1 MASPTPLPPRVA
13 RRALRPSRRAA
24 HAVAWIATSVA
35 LAASPQLGCTG
46 DDTVDD
52 NRVVQ
57 TGVVVDP
64 AEFLGDLP
72 CADIDGAPKSYV
84 ATVVELADENGE
96 ERRLGPANPVSCGT
110 PVVFLDIRGGRR
122 YGAEISVF
130 DVPAD
135 QAAGQTPSWTTT
147 CGLTG
152 AGAADIAAGRQ
163 TRIRGC
169 EPITG
174 PGTATTSVVVDASSA
189 AGSLGCA
196 SDGGEIADI
205 QIIPVEPAD
214 TTLPSVTIACGQ
226 PPVVYGADIVP
237 GELYSFRLEG
247 SGEDGSLY
255 GARCTTVARE
265 GLGIVASCTLFV
277 ETGSLAFPIP
287 SVAEGAGLVCG
298 ESISRARIGATGAEV
313 SVPAASVPCDAPA
326 IASSLPP
333 GTYSG
338 SIGFYAGAE
347 LVASF
352 SCAGEVLPGVT
363 TELGCIPN

>member
-1 MASPTPLPPRVA
+1 MASPTTP
-13 RRALRPSRRAA
+13 PSRITPRRT
-24 HAVAWIATSVA
+24 AWALACASLVSGLVA
-35 LAASPQLGCTG
+35 LPQLGCSG
-46 DDTVDD
+46 EDNVDD
-52 NRVVQ
+52 NRFVQ

-84 ATVVELADENGE
+84 ATVVELADETEG

-110 PVVFLDIRGGRR
+110 PVAFLDIRGGKR

-135 QAAGQTPSWTTT
+135 QAAGQTPAWTTT

-152 AGAADIAAGRQ
+152 AGAAEIVAGRQ

-169 EPITG
+169 SPIAG
-174 PGTATTSVVVDASSA
+174 PGTATTSVVVDATSA

-196 SDGGEIADI
+196 SDGGQIGDI
-205 QIIPVEPAD
+205 KIVPVEPAD
-214 TTLPSVTIACGQ
+214 ASLPTVTIACGQ

-237 GELYSFRLEG
+237 GALYSFRLEG
-247 SGEDGSLY
+247 TGADESLY

-277 ETGSLAFPIP
+277 ETGSLAFPVP
-287 SVAEGAGLVCG
+287 AVAEDAGLVCG
-298 ESISRARIGATGAEV
+298 ESISRARIGATGGDV
-313 SVPAASVPCDAPA
+313 SVPGASVPCDAPA
-326 IASSLPP
+326 FASSLPP

-338 SIGFYAGAE
+338 SIGLYAGPD
-347 LVASF
+347 LVASY

-363 TELGCIPN
+363 TELTCIPN